1 MNKHTKG
8 YSLLEVLVAIAI
20 TSVVLLTV
28 LTLFY
33 MGRRNVYGGK
43 QMTQAV
49 AVGTRNMEDL
59 EVMTVAQFRTNFALT
74 DSPTPGN
81 VTVAN
86 VPGRGDIV
94 YPSSIARDTTGCTV
108 TAGSPPVPPAPPA
121 PPTVACTNDTN
132 GFMSKWYGMLL
143 VGTDT
148 NTNAVL
154 ANPVIGLVV
163 TPRVPSAVAK
173 PVTTAQ
179 FTRIRVYI
187 AWDEAP
193 GSRRYAFFDTTKE

>member
-49 AVGTRNMEDL
+49 AVGTRIMEDL

-108 TAGSPPVPPAPPA
+108 TAGSVPPAPPA
-121 PPTVACTNDTN
+121 PPKVTCTNDTN
-132 GFMSKWYGMLL
+132 GFMGKWYGMLL

-154 ANPVIGLVV
+154 ANPTIGLVV
-163 TPRVPSAVAK
+163 TPRVPRVAAN

-179 FTRIRVYI
+179 FTRIRVYL
-187 AWDEAP
+187 AW
-193 GSRRYAFFDTTKE
+193 